1 MPSRDANSS
10 PACER
15 TTTKPRFAGGKTRV
29 ESSTRDRA
37 MPSSLFRIAAF
48 GLVLVALAGTRTT
61 RAAELSAGAARID
74 ITPPLEYGS
83 PLGGYGERMSR
94 PAEGVHD
101 RVFAKALVLSD
112 GQQRFALVTIDIVGL
127 SPAIKP
133 AVLDRLASD
142 SWSAGQIMLL
152 PSHSHTSIEMNAV
165 NPANTFDI
173 PQIGIHNPRVY
184 DFLVDR
190 LAEVIRD
197 AGRGLVPVRIG
208 TSQTQIT
215 GWNRNRRNSPEL
227 DQDLTVTRV
236 DRLDGRPLA
245 VFVNFTAHPTFM
257 SGKDMLFSGDWP
269 GHLQRTLEAL
279 IGNDVVAMY
288 SNGAE
293 GDQSVI
299 ARPDSGD
306 SRYEKAERYGR
317 ELGVVAFR
325 QWEQTAVQS
334 DVLFGYRTH
343 PIKLPERTWHPDF
356 KQTGG
361 AEYGLTEDLL
371 REMLPRLFPP
381 EVDTVSLRVGDL
393 LVIGVP
399 GEMTA
404 RLGLEIKHRARAAS
418 GAAAPVIGGL
428 ADVWLSYILPP
439 DEYRKGGYEASVS
452 FYGETLGPTIVE
464 GVLEGVGSN

>member
-1 MPSRDANSS
+1 MPR
-10 PACER
+10 R
-15 TTTKPRFAGGKTRV
+15 
-29 ESSTRDRA
+29 
-37 MPSSLFRIAAF
+37 SLLAF
-48 GLVLVALAGTRTT
+48 VALLSLTT
-61 RAAELSAGAARID
+61 SLSAAELSAGAARID

-101 RVFAKALVLSD
+101 RVFAKALVVSD
-112 GQQRFALVTIDIVGL
+112 GQRRFALVTIDIVGL

-133 AVLDRLASD
+133 AIVDDLTGDG
-142 SWSAGQIMLL
+142 WTAGQMLLL

-165 NPANTFDI
+165 NPANNFDI

-190 LAEVIRD
+190 LAQVVRD
-197 AGRGLVPVRIG
+197 AADDLVPVQVG
-208 TSQTQIT
+208 TTQLQIT

-257 SGKDMLFSGDWP
+257 SGRDMLFSGDWP

-279 IGNDVVAMY
+279 IGDGVVAMY

-299 ARPDSGD
+299 GRPDSGD

-325 QWEQTAVQS
+325 QWEQTQTQR
-334 DVLFGYRTH
+334 DVPFRFRATT
-343 PIKLPERTWHPDF
+343 IKLPERTWHPAF
-356 KQTGG
+356 KETGG
-361 AEYGLTEDLL
+361 AEYGLTEDIL
-371 REMLPRLFPP
+371 REMLPRLFPA
-381 EVDTVSLRVGDL
+381 EVDSVSLRVGDL
-393 LVIGVP
+393 LIVGVP

-404 RLGLEIKHRARAAS
+404 RLGLEVKQRARAAT
-418 GAAAPVIGGL
+418 GAACPVIGGL
-428 ADVWLSYILPP
+428 ADVWISYILPQ
-439 DEYRKGGYEASVS
+439 DEFNRGGYEASVS
-452 FYGETLGPTIVE
+452 FYGDTLGPTIVE
-464 GVLEGVGSN
+464 GVLTGITDE

>member
-1 MPSRDANSS
+1 MSR
-10 PACER
+10 
-15 TTTKPRFAGGKTRV
+15 RV
-29 ESSTRDRA
+29 
-37 MPSSLFRIAAF
+37 
-48 GLVLVALAGTRTT
+48 VLPVVALLCLSAVVS
-61 RAAELSAGAARID
+61 AAEPVTAGLASAGVARID
-74 ITPPLEYGS
+74 ITPPLEYGC

-101 RVFAKALVLSD
+101 RVFAKALVLAD
-112 GQQRFALVTIDIVGL
+112 LQQRFALVTIDIVGL

-133 AVLDRLASD
+133 AVVEQLAESG
-142 SWSAGQIMLL
+142 WTAGQIMLL

-190 LAEVIRD
+190 IVQVIRE
-197 AGRGLVPVRIG
+197 AGGELVPFRIG
-208 TSQTQIT
+208 TSQVQIT

-227 DQDLTVTRV
+227 DQDLTVTRM

-257 SGKDMLFSGDWP
+257 SGRDMLFSGDWP

-279 IGNDVVAMY
+279 IGDDVVAMY

-293 GDQSVI
+293 GDQSVV

-317 ELGVVAFR
+317 ELGIVAFR
-325 QWEQTAVQS
+325 QWEQTATQPNVPFES
-334 DVLFGYRTH
+334 HTTT
-343 PIKLPERTWHPDF
+343 IKLPERTWHPAF
-356 KQTGG
+356 KETGG
-361 AEYGLTEDLL
+361 AEYGLTEEILK
-371 REMLPRLFPP
+371 EMLPRLFPA
-381 EVDTVSLRVGDL
+381 EVDSVSLRVGDL
-393 LVIGVP
+393 LVLGVP

-404 RLGLEIKHRARAAS
+404 RLGLEIKERARTAT
-418 GAAAPVIGGL
+418 GAKCPVIGGL
-428 ADVWLSYILPP
+428 ADVWVSYILPP

-452 FYGETLGPTIVE
+452 FYGKTLGPTIVE
-464 GVLEGVGSN
+464 GVLAGATSP